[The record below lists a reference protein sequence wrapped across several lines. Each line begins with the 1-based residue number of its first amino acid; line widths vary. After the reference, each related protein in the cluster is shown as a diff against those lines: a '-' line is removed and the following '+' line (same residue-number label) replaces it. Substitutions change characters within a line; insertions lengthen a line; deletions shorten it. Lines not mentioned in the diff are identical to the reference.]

1 MRLTHE
7 QNFGLNEKKKKYIF
21 ENAHA
26 QRCIDLR
33 V

>member
-21 ENAHA
+21 ENAHE
-26 QRCIDLR
+26 RCIDLR